1 MVPVQVYPSKI
12 SVIVLM
18 ASFICLAAAAP
29 SVYFICE
36 YQALLFLELFDLLFE
51 KGRLIGRLTL

>member
-36 YQALLFLELFDLLFE
+36 YQALLFLELFGLLFE